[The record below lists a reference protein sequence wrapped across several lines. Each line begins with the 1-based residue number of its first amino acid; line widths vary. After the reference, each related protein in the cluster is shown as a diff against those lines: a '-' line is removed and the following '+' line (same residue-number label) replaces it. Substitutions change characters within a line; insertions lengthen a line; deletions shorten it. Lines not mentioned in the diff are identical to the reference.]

1 MDSLTHASATSRPAS
16 RPRAKR
22 RRLTLSARAGASLLA
37 VIVLAAVAPV
47 LFTRANPEQADIVSR
62 LAPPSRGHPPRTANN
77 GPSLLGPAASAFAP
91 PPPARG
97 LQLGTDIIGRLLL
110 ARLVY
115 GSRVSLLVALITVGG
130 AVLIGVT
137 LGLLAGYYGRWAE
150 AGIMRGVDVFLAF
163 PAILLALALIA
174 VLGAGVPSVIIAL
187 VLVFWTQYARVVH
200 GATLAE
206 REKDYVEAAR
216 AIGAGDGRILV
227 RHILPNIISPIII
240 LATLGM
246 GTAVVAESTLSFLG
260 MGVQPPTPSWGWT
273 LAFGTRY
280 LRDAPHIATFS
291 GLVIMATVLGFNLL
305 GDGIRDLLDPKFRVQ

>member
-1 MDSLTHASATSRPAS
+1 MDSLTHASATSRLAS

-47 LFTRANPEQADIVSR
+47 LFTRANPEQVDIVAR
-62 LAPPSRGHPPRTANN
+62 LAPPSRGHP
-77 GPSLLGPAASAFAP
+77 
-91 PPPARG
+91 
-97 LQLGTDIIGRLLL
+97 LGTDNIGRDLL

-115 GSRVSLLVALITVGG
+115 GSRVSLLVSLLSVGG

>member
-1 MDSLTHASATSRPAS
+1 MDSLTRASATSRPAS

-47 LFTRANPEQADIVSR
+47 LFTRANPEQVDIVSR
-62 LAPPSRGHPPRTANN
+62 LAPPSRGHP
-77 GPSLLGPAASAFAP
+77 
-91 PPPARG
+91 
-97 LQLGTDIIGRLLL
+97 LGTDNIGRDLL

-115 GSRVSLLVALITVGG
+115 GSRVSLLVALISVGG